1 MESLE
6 NQHANEEAAQDD
18 SLMSAEPSVKLT
30 PEELADIQWGTDGGR
45 NLD

>member
-6 NQHANEEAAQDD
+6 NQHANEEIQDD
-18 SLMSAEPSVKLT
+18 NLLSAEPSVKLT
-30 PEELADIQWGTDGGR
+30 PEELAEIQWGTDGGQ